1 MNTRPATYLYACMP
15 CTCAFE
21 RTYPTRDTMT
31 ETPAP
36 PSPTDP
42 APPQP
47 QPAPSPPPSPTQP
60 Q

>member
-36 PSPTDP
+36 QPDP
-42 APPQP
+42 APAPQP
-47 QPAPSPPPSPTQP
+47 DPTTPPPSPTQP

>member
-1 MNTRPATYLYACMP
+1 MNTRPAIYLYACMP

-36 PSPTDP
+36 PAPDP
-42 APPQP
+42 APQP
-47 QPAPSPPPSPTQP
+47 DPTTPPPSPTQP